1 MKIPLIFLTMIL
13 ASLIGCQ
20 AVPAVRKNNCVC
32 AWETL
37 ELQAEGVV
45 S

>member
-13 ASLIGCQ
+13 APLTACQ
-20 AVPAVRKNNCVC
+20 AVPEVRKNNCVC
-32 AWETL
+32 AWDTL
-37 ELQAEGVV
+37 ELQTEGVV